1 MNPFAL
7 GPRAI
12 AVYNVV
18 RYMNLRV
25 EGAEHLPRASA
36 ALIAARHYHHA
47 FDGSA
52 LVHGLPRQ
60 PHLFVALDW
69 TRSRFARRAMET
81 ACRLAEWPVAIR
93 SESFGRDAGVGAFE
107 RREAQRYVRR
117 AISYGAE
124 LLARGEW
131 LAVFP
136 EGYPTVDPAGSRKS
150 RDDEYLPFRAGL
162 LAIVSQAQRAGAAPI
177 PIVPAGLAYAPA
189 GRRTDVTLRLG
200 APLYFAAGASR
211 DAFLATLE
219 DRVRALSR

>member
-1 MNPFAL
+1 MTPFAL

-12 AVYNVV
+12 AVYNVL

-25 EGAEHLPRASA
+25 TGVENLPLAGA

-69 TRSRFARRAMET
+69 ARSAFERRMMET
-81 ACRLAEWPVAIR
+81 ACRLAEWPVTIR
-93 SESFGRDAGVGAFE
+93 SESFGGDTAVPAFE

-124 LLARGEW
+124 LLVRGEW
-131 LAVFP
+131 LAIFP
-136 EGYPTVDPAGSRKS
+136 EGYPTIDPAGSRKS
-150 RDDEYLPFRAGL
+150 HDDEYLPFAPGL
-162 LAIVSQAQRAGAAPI
+162 LAIVAQAERSGAAPI
-177 PIVPAGLAYAPA
+177 PIVPAGLAYASN
-189 GRRTDVTLRLG
+189 GRRTGVTLRLG
-200 APLYFAAGASR
+200 KPLFFERGQARS
-211 DAFLATLE
+211 DFLAELE
-219 DRVRALSR
+219 ATVRELSR

>member
-1 MNPFAL
+1 VNPFVL

-12 AVYNVV
+12 AVYNVL

-25 EGAEHLPRASA
+25 EGAELLPFGA

-69 TRSRFARRAMET
+69 TSSALQRRVMET

-93 SESFGRDAGVGAFE
+93 TESFRGEAAVPAFE

-124 LLARGEW
+124 LLRRGEW
-131 LAVFP
+131 LAIFP
-136 EGYPTVDPAGSRKS
+136 EGYPTIDPAGSRK
-150 RDDEYLPFRAGL
+150 REDEYLPFRPGV
-162 LAIVSQAQRAGAAPI
+162 LAIAAQAQRVSARPVPIFPAGFAYAAAGA
-177 PIVPAGLAYAPA
+177 
-189 GRRTDVTLRLG
+189 RTNVTLRLG
-200 APLYFAAGASR
+200 TPLHFERGADR
-211 DAFLATLE
+211 RAFMAELE
-219 DRVRALSR
+219 ARVRELSR

>member
-25 EGAEHLPRASA
+25 EGVEHLPLGGA

-69 TRSRFARRAMET
+69 ARSAFERRVMET
-81 ACRLAEWPVAIR
+81 ACRLAEWPATIR
-93 SESFGRDAGVGAFE
+93 TESFGAAAVSAFE

-124 LLARGEW
+124 LLLRGEW

-136 EGYPTVDPAGSRKS
+136 EGYPTVDPAGSRKR
-150 RDDEYLPFRAGL
+150 RDDEYLPFRPGL
-162 LAIVSQAQRAGAAPI
+162 LAVVARAQRAGARNV
-177 PIVPAGLAYAPA
+177 PIVPAGFAYGPA
-189 GRRTDVTLRLG
+189 GARTNVTLRLG
-200 APLYFAAGASR
+200 APLFFAPGTAR
-211 DAFLATLE
+211 DALMKELE
-219 DRVRALSR
+219 ARVRELSA

>member
-1 MNPFAL
+1 VNPFAL

-25 EGAEHLPRASA
+25 EGAARLPRDGA

-69 TRSRFARRAMET
+69 ARSAWTRQVMET

-93 SESFGRDAGVGAFE
+93 SESFGPHVAPAAFE
-107 RREAQRYVRR
+107 RREALRYVRR
-117 AISYGAE
+117 AISDGAR
-124 LLARGEW
+124 LLVRGKW
-131 LAVFP
+131 LVVFP
-136 EGYPTVDPAGSRKS
+136 EGYPTIDPAGSHKK

-162 LAIVSQAQRAGAAPI
+162 IAIVAQAERAGARPVPI
-177 PIVPAGLAYAPA
+177 FPAGLAYARA
-189 GRRTDVTLRLG
+189 GARINVTLRLG
-200 APLYFAAGASR
+200 APLFFPRGGNRA
-211 DAFLATLE
+211 AFLAELE
-219 DRVRALSR
+219 RHVRELSR

>member
-25 EGAEHLPRASA
+25 EGAGHLPAGA
-36 ALIAARHYHHA
+36 ALIAARHYHHV

-69 TRSRFARRAMET
+69 VRSTLQRRLMET
-81 ACRLAEWPVAIR
+81 VCGLAEWPVTIR
-93 SESFGRDAGVGAFE
+93 TESFGGGAAVAAFE
-107 RREAQRYVRR
+107 RRETQRYVRR

-124 LLARGEW
+124 LLVRGEW

-136 EGYPTVDPAGSRKS
+136 EGYPTIDPAGSPKR
-150 RDDEYLPFRAGL
+150 RDDEYLPFRPGL
-162 LAIVSQAQRAGAAPI
+162 LAIVARAQRSSARLV
-177 PIVPAGLAYAPA
+177 PIVPAGLAYALA
-189 GRRTDVTLRLG
+189 GKRTNVTLRLG
-200 APLYFAAGASR
+200 APLFFERGTARAP
-211 DAFLATLE
+211 FLAELQG
-219 DRVRALSR
+219 RVRELSR